1 MPELPEVETVKR
13 SLQKLAVGQ
22 TIINVEVFLPKIVS
36 PYPPE
41 HFKAVVTGLKLENF
55 QRRGKYLLAYLN
67 RGMALV
73 MHLRMTGRL
82 VYLDANSPL
91 PKYTHVL
98 FYMDSGHRLA
108 FADMRQFGHVTL
120 LSQTEVDSLPAL
132 TKLGPEPLEKHFSV
146 QYMAERLKKRRTKI
160 KGLLLDQTFVAG
172 LGNIYVDESLHRA
185 HIHPERTAADLS
197 MDEIS
202 ALYHSIIAVLKQGI
216 KNRGTS
222 FSDYVDG
229 EGKKGS
235 NQNELTAYQREGEP
249 CLYCG
254 NIILRKKVVGR
265 SSYYCPHCQRL

>member
-13 SLQKLAVGQ
+13 SLQKLVVGQ
-22 TIINVEVFLPKIVS
+22 TITNVEVFLPKIVH

-41 HFKAVVTGLKLENF
+41 HFTAAVTGLKVENF
-55 QRRGKYLLAYLN
+55 QRRGKYLLVHLSH
-67 RGMALV
+67 GLTLV

-82 VYLDANSPL
+82 VYLDDDGPL

-98 FYMDSGHRLA
+98 FYLDSGHRLA

-120 LSQTEVDSLPAL
+120 LSQAEVDCLPAL
-132 TKLGPEPLEKHFSV
+132 TKLGPEPLEEHFSV
-146 QYMAERLKKRRTKI
+146 QYMADKLAKRRSKI

-172 LGNIYVDESLHRA
+172 LGNIYVDEALHRA
-185 HIHPERTAADLS
+185 NIHPERTATDLTA
-197 MDEIS
+197 DEIS
-202 ALYHSIIAVLKQGI
+202 ALYQAIVAVLEQGI

-235 NQNELTAYQREGEP
+235 NQHELTAYQREGEP
-249 CLYCG
+249 CHQCG
-254 NIILRKKVVGR
+254 NLILRKKVAGR